1 MISLVLEQYIPRSH
15 CCSLDLL
22 SLLVLYYDILRKN
35 LAVGPKSCQID
46 SNAVI
51 TVPCLVSLASP

>member
-1 MISLVLEQYIPRSH
+1 MISLIFEQYIPKSH
-15 CCSLDLL
+15 CYSLDLL

-35 LAVGPKSCQID
+35 LAVGSKSCQID

-51 TVPCLVSLASP
+51 IAPCLVSLASP